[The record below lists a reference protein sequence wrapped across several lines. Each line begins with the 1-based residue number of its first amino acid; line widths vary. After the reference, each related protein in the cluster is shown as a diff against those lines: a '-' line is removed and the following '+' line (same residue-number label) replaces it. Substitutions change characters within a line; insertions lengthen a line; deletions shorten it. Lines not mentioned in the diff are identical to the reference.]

1 MKFNIIG
8 KDENNINK
16 TILRKFHEQNW
27 FEIFATAE
35 SISASQYRI
44 IRLILIKQFER
55 DIMHILNEEIE
66 ILKDAIKEYK
76 TFEIELE
83 V

>member
-1 MKFNIIG
+1 MKFNLIG
-8 KDENNINK
+8 KNENK
-16 TILRKFHEQNW
+16 TLLRKFHERNW

-35 SISASQYRI
+35 SISAFQNRI

-66 ILKDAIKEYK
+66 GLKNAISEYK

>member
-1 MKFNIIG
+1 MKFNLMG
-8 KDENNINK
+8 KDGNK
-16 TILRKFHEQNW
+16 TLLRKFHERNW

-35 SISASQYRI
+35 SISASQNRI

-66 ILKDAIKEYK
+66 DLKNAISEYK

>member
-8 KDENNINK
+8 KDGNK
-16 TILRKFHEQNW
+16 IDKTLVRKFHEQNW

-44 IRLILIKQFER
+44 VRLILIKQFER
-55 DIMHILNEEIE
+55 DIMHVLNDEIE
-66 ILKDAIKEYK
+66 ILKNAINKYK